1 MQNLDTGE
9 FHELDRAT
17 AMTVDSMRKSQGNAL
32 LQVAFKGVPVPP
44 GSQGPVFRVGEEV
57 VLAAQPSAQIH
68 KNVKRGSIV
77 VLNIEQIERKC
88 LVLRVNIGGH
98 ALDIFTRGQVVE
110 IKGGRFR
117 VSSAGVNVVILEG
130 LAGIMKYGQY

>member
-9 FHELDRAT
+9 LHEIDRAT
-17 AMTVDSMRKSQGNAL
+17 AGAVQSMRAKHNNAL
-32 LQVAFKGVPVPP
+32 LQVDFKGVPVPA
-44 GSQGPVFRVGEEV
+44 GSQGPVFRIGEEV
-57 VLAAQPSAQIH
+57 VLAAQPSAQLH
-68 KNVKRGSIV
+68 KNVKQGSIV
-77 VLNIEQIERKC
+77 VLNIERIERKR
-88 LVLRVNIGGH
+88 LVLRVVVGGD

-130 LAGIMKYGQY
+130 LAGIMKYGRY